1 MTHYLINFSVYTLA
15 MVGVILV
22 ALFAFKTFANG
33 GFSKKSSNLKIEDS
47 MTLSARKTLYV
58 INAGNER
65 FLIASDVDKTALIA
79 KLEPNSKDEE
89 EMVFTRADKSSQLK
103 SADGV
108 ESITDFASLIDME
121 NYKSGK
127 GPMMR
132 ELAKKLRS

>member
-1 MTHYLINFSVYTLA
+1 MTGYLINFSVYTLA

-33 GFSKKSSNLKIEDS
+33 GFSKKSSMLRIEDS

-79 KLEPNSKDEE
+79 KLESEE
-89 EMVFTRADKSSQLK
+89 QEEVVFTRADKSAELK

-108 ESITDFASLIDME
+108 ESISDFASLIDMKD
-121 NYKSGK
+121 YKTGK

-132 ELAKKLRS
+132 ELAKKLSTI

>member
-33 GFSKKSSNLKIEDS
+33 GFSKKASMLKIEDT

-58 INAGNER
+58 INADNER
-65 FLIASDVDKTALIA
+65 FLIAADVDKTALIA
-79 KLEPNSKDEE
+79 KLEPKTEQGL
-89 EMVFTRADKSSQLK
+89 VFTRADKSSKLK
-103 SADGV
+103 SSDAV
-108 ESITDFASLIDME
+108 ESIGDFASLVDIKDF
-121 NYKSGK
+121 KSK

-132 ELAKKLRS
+132 ELAKKLNAM